1 MKINLLFGFLGSGK
15 TTLVRRI
22 LAERVQQQSLA
33 VIVNELGD
41 VGIDG
46 AIIEGHDI
54 DVVELTSG
62 CVCCTLKGSL
72 LNAIEELKEVA
83 NVQRIV
89 VEATGVAHPKEMLE
103 TLSDPALRVTIQ
115 LGPLVAVVNTP
126 KFSVLRD
133 GLGEFYTAQI
143 KHADVLLLNKI
154 DLARP
159 EELESVRQEVKAIN
173 PKATVLFTEQ
183 CDTDVAFILD
193 ADERYLRARAA
204 ESGHVHGKH
213 HHGNDEH
220 EHTAHP
226 HIDSFV
232 VDAGGDARRALV
244 EQFFA
249 QLPANVWRAKGFM
262 RIEGE
267 PCLVQFATGQLDITP
282 ADARGH
288 PRLVFIGKNLNE
300 QEIEARFASARGA
313 GTQDARA
320 NLSGGE
326 RR

>member
-103 TLSDPALRVTIQ
+103 TLSDPALR
-115 LGPLVAVVNTP
+115 
-126 KFSVLRD
+126 
-133 GLGEFYTAQI
+133 
-143 KHADVLLLNKI
+143 
-154 DLARP
+154 
-159 EELESVRQEVKAIN
+159 
-173 PKATVLFTEQ
+173 
-183 CDTDVAFILD
+183 
-193 ADERYLRARAA
+193 
-204 ESGHVHGKH
+204 
-213 HHGNDEH
+213 
-220 EHTAHP
+220 
-226 HIDSFV
+226 
-232 VDAGGDARRALV
+232 
-244 EQFFA
+244 
-249 QLPANVWRAKGFM
+249 
-262 RIEGE
+262 
-267 PCLVQFATGQLDITP
+267 
-282 ADARGH
+282 
-288 PRLVFIGKNLNE
+288 
-300 QEIEARFASARGA
+300 
-313 GTQDARA
+313 
-320 NLSGGE
+320 
-326 RR
+326 